1 MALNLE
7 NILKQVGK
15 NTEWQQPLVKEAKKG
30 GLTAA
35 QKVLA
40 ALGIGG
46 ATVGTGVVIDK
57 VFNTPTAPASS
68 TTSKET
74 TQETE
79 VDTTEKNDGNT
90 HLTPET
96 TEVNSPKLE
105 DAIETIEVT
114 DDGSGSQ
121 TSTSQD
127 SSAVSNDA
135 AKPPS
140 SSNDSHINTQLKD
153 YYQQVQANQDTSAVG
168 KEKRKTDIEQLNQLL
183 KLNAYNGA
191 SKAELVLM
199 KHAGIGEVAGT
210 IAGHGKNMIQNVG
223 RKLKTEA
230 KDFKESFKK
239 TDAKNEGPEAD
250 PHYWDKKK
258 KQQSPEAQPVQPA
271 PNTQTDAP
279 PQNTAP
285 PQGTAPAQP
294 SKP

>member
-96 TEVNSPKLE
+96 TEVNS
-105 DAIETIEVT
+105 
-114 DDGSGSQ
+114 
-121 TSTSQD
+121 
-127 SSAVSNDA
+127 
-135 AKPPS
+135 
-140 SSNDSHINTQLKD
+140 
-153 YYQQVQANQDTSAVG
+153 
-168 KEKRKTDIEQLNQLL
+168 
-183 KLNAYNGA
+183 
-191 SKAELVLM
+191 
-199 KHAGIGEVAGT
+199 
-210 IAGHGKNMIQNVG
+210 
-223 RKLKTEA
+223 
-230 KDFKESFKK
+230 
-239 TDAKNEGPEAD
+239 
-250 PHYWDKKK
+250 
-258 KQQSPEAQPVQPA
+258 
-271 PNTQTDAP
+271 
-279 PQNTAP
+279 
-285 PQGTAPAQP
+285 
-294 SKP
+294 